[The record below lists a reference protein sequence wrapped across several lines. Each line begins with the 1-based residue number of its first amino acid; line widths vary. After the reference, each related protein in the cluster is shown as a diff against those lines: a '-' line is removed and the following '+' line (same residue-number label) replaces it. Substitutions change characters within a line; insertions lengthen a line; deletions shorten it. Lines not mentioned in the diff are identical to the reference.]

1 LISHAHE
8 DGTNGAYGSI
18 SPSRHRSDRSDTMR
32 DGRLLDTLERTG
44 DEYKYYSSFGSNTHH
59 DRHHY
64 HPYMRNDRGY
74 LLDEFN
80 KAKPPTFDGYV
91 NKFFELHEYTDNM
104 KAWIAIFSLKG
115 KANIYWE
122 DVKWVRDIKTY
133 DLSWREFKRL
143 FRKKYLS
150 KRY

>member
-1 LISHAHE
+1 
-8 DGTNGAYGSI
+8 
-18 SPSRHRSDRSDTMR
+18 MR

-59 DRHHY
+59 DRHRY